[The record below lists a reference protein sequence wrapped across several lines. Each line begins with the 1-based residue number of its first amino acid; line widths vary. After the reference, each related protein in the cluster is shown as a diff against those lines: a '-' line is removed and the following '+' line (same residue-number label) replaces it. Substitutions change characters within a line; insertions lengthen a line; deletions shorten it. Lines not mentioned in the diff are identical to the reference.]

1 MPAKPNRSMTGDMVY
16 NYEHYSEK
24 ASQDFITQR
33 LRIVYD
39 WLIENQVP
47 VICTETGTIA
57 SVPKKYRDNY
67 FKDVFYVMNWY
78 GIPAMI
84 WDLDQTFKIV
94 EGDNIPLNSI
104 TNWINGFK

>member
-1 MPAKPNRSMTGDMVY
+1 
-16 NYEHYSEK
+16 
-24 ASQDFITQR
+24 
-33 LRIVYD
+33 
-39 WLIENQVP
+39 
-47 VICTETGTIA
+47 ETGTIA
-57 SVPKKYRDNY
+57 SVPKQYRDSY

-104 TNWINGFK
+104 TNWIGGFQK